1 MKQISNKE
9 YEKYQQYQTD
19 KLYGRILTPDGLRV
33 VCAGLDN
40 DPEKIGIHMLEM
52 TTTHCVP
59 TRRWTMPHR
68 KRRTGAALEQPTPP
82 ALTVRRWPVEKSLA
96 RVQRSQDQV
105 SAPRRA
111 GSVTGHHRPV
121 KATC

>member
-19 KLYGRILTPDGLRV
+19 KLYGRILTPEGLRV

-52 TTTHCVP
+52 
-59 TRRWTMPHR
+59 
-68 KRRTGAALEQPTPP
+68 
-82 ALTVRRWPVEKSLA
+82 LA
-96 RVQRSQDQV
+96 KFRNE
-105 SAPRRA
+105 
-111 GSVTGHHRPV
+111 GIIEY
-121 KATC
+121 